1 MITIFEWIDF
11 KDVANELSKN
21 SKESYLRSAIDRYY
35 YALFGSSRE
44 YLIKERDKYF
54 LKKGGN
60 DIHQRV
66 KNELISSNDY
76 NENEIGEIL
85 DKLRELRNQSSYDKN
100 KFNKKHFEKNLEIMK
115 KDLSLAFESLE
126 YLKRN
131 PPIDRWQ

>member
-21 SKESYLRSAIDRYY
+21 SKEAYLRSAIDRYY

-54 LKKGGN
+54 LKKGGK

>member
-21 SKESYLRSAIDRYY
+21 SKEAYLRSAIDRYY

-54 LKKGGN
+54 LKKGGK

-115 KDLSLAFESLE
+115 KDLSLAFESPE

-131 PPIDRWQ
+131 LPIDRWQ